1 MSNLRVLRGI
11 FVKDLKYATRNPGR
25 FLLLFI
31 LPYLLT
37 VMVGAM
43 GRFMGGAKYIA
54 NFASNTGT
62 TNVFEYQ
69 VLGASMWII
78 SWVTID
84 RIGSTLREERINGT
98 LEQSYLAPINRFL
111 MLAGMALVQFITT
124 GVVFVSVVALSIF
137 LQGGGAGFGLVQAF
151 SMLLLAMIPLFGIS
165 FIFAGVV
172 VRFKEPQGFVSIANL
187 VFSIL
192 MGVYYPISV
201 LPHWAQ
207 VASRFLPQTYALD
220 SMRKILLSNAS
231 LASLSGNF
239 EILLA
244 MAVVYPLIGYTIFK
258 LYLDHARVNGDLS
271 KF

>member
-11 FVKDLKYATRNPGR
+11 FIKDLKYAIRNPGR
-25 FLLLFI
+25 IVLVFI

-43 GRFMGGAKYIA
+43 GRFMGGVRSLA
-54 NFASNTGT
+54 NFAEKTGT
-62 TNVFEYQ
+62 TNAFEFQ

-111 MLAGMALVQFITT
+111 MLAAMALVQFVTT
-124 GVVFVSVVALSIF
+124 GLTFIVVVVLSIS
-137 LQGGGAGFGLVQAF
+137 LEGQSSPIGLAQAF
-151 SMLLLAMIPLFGIS
+151 LMLTLGIVPLFGIS
-165 FIFAGVV
+165 FIFAGIV

-192 MGVYYPISV
+192 MGVYYPISI
-201 LPHWAQ
+201 LPYWAQ
-207 VASRFLPQTYALD
+207 VASRFLPQTYALEA
-220 SMRKILLSNAS
+220 MRSILLSNVSITHLYSDFGA
-231 LASLSGNF
+231 LF
-239 EILLA
+239 A
-244 MAVVYPLIGYTIFK
+244 MAIVYPIVGYFVFK
-258 LYLDHARVNGDLS
+258 TYLDKARVSGDLS